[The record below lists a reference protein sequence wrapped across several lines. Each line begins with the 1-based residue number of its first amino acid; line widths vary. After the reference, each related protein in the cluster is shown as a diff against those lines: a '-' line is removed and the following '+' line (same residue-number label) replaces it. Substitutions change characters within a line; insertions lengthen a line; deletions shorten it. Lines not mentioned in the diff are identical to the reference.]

1 MEQCSI
7 CDREIKDWTGKFE
20 SSVATHFMCR
30 KCSDDVS
37 RYIDQRKDLF
47 CHTYKYLEAEQ

>member
-1 MEQCSI
+1 MKQCSI

-47 CHTYKYLEAEQ
+47 CHTYKYLEAE